1 MRVEGRITQTPH
13 KISMFRYCFA
23 GGLYLYNNLILDWI
37 FFSAEN
43 AFTLAEWLSVTMLL
57 TLSPISIRLSM
68 LSLIFSAS
76 HCPLNVTS
84 GLAWLAREMTWTT
97 KGVDYFNRTTINAT
111 IPLYTFPSLSTSEWY
126 WSSTPEVH

>member
-1 MRVEGRITQTPH
+1 
-13 KISMFRYCFA
+13 MFCYCFA
-23 GGLYLYNNLILDWI
+23 GALYNNLILNWI

-43 AFTLAEWLSVTMLL
+43 ALTLAEWLSVTITL
-57 TLSPISIRLSM
+57 TLSPISMRLSM

-84 GLAWLAREMTWTT
+84 GLAWLACGMAWTT
-97 KGVDYFNRTTINAT
+97 KGVDCFNRTTINAT
-111 IPLYTFPSLSTSEWY
+111 IPLYTFPSLSTPEWY